1 MNSKWKLLLATL
13 LSLALVAAACG
24 GSSSDGGSE
33 NEESSGESGSSDS
46 GDETST
52 DAGSG
57 ERGESLTIGTLNYPS
72 TWAVNGSEYG
82 NMAHYYQAAYD
93 GLVRI
98 SADGST
104 IEPWLATEWSWN
116 DDLTVLTMTLRDDV
130 TFHDGTALD
139 AEAAAASLNRF
150 GTGTSPDASNLASMD
165 SAVALDAATL
175 EITLSVQD
183 PAFMN
188 FLARNAGL
196 VQNPASF
203 DSGTESTVPA
213 GSGPYILDADRT
225 VAESTYTFTANPDY
239 WAPETIHYDE
249 LVLRPITDPTAM
261 VNAIKAGEIN
271 AGNLLSNDVVPEVEA
286 AGWDLHTQEL
296 DWVGLTLVDRD
307 GSMGTPLSDVRVRQA
322 INMALDNEAVLNAYG
337 AGYGTVTTQVFN
349 TSSPAFDAA
358 LDERYPYDI
367 EAAQALMAEAGYA
380 DGFTLQMP
388 SVSALGE
395 AVFAIIADSL
405 ADINITVE
413 YTEVAIASFFDEIL
427 APNYPAYFMILEQ
440 SANDWQAIK
449 FLVSPDAVW
458 NPSGYTDETAS
469 SLIEQIQVAPEDER
483 DALVAELGAHVTEEA
498 WFAPFY
504 RNVAHFAT
512 DADTDVTVQIGNA
525 VPYLWLFTPQG

>member
-1 MNSKWKLLLATL
+1 MKSKWKLLLATL
-13 LSLALVAAACG
+13 LSLAMVTAACG
-24 GSSSDGGSE
+24 GSSSDGASE
-33 NEESSGESGSSDS
+33 SEESSSGSESSESGEST
-46 GDETST
+46 DEGTV
-52 DAGSG
+52 
-57 ERGESLTIGTLNYPS
+57 ERGGTLTVGTLNYPS

-82 NMAHYYQAAYD
+82 NMVLFYQAAYD

-104 IEPWLATEWSWN
+104 IEPWLATDWSWN
-116 DDLTVLTMTLRDDV
+116 DDLTVLTMNLRDDV
-130 TFHDGTALD
+130 TFQDGTSLD

-150 GTGTSPDASNLASMD
+150 GTGSSPDASNLASME
-165 SAVALDAATL
+165 SAVALDATTL
-175 EITLSVQD
+175 EITLSIQD

-203 DSGTESTVPA
+203 DSDTESTEPA
-213 GSGPYILDADRT
+213 GSGPYILDLDRT

-249 LVLRPITDPTAM
+249 LVLRPIADPTAM
-261 VNAIKAGEIN
+261 VNAIKAGEVN
-271 AGNLLSNDVVPEVEA
+271 AANLLSNDAVPEVEG
-286 AGWDLHTQEL
+286 AGWDTHTQEL

-307 GSMGTPLSDVRVRQA
+307 GSMGTPLGDVRVRQA
-322 INMALDNEAVLNAYG
+322 INMALDNEAVLQAYG
-337 AGYGTVTTQVFN
+337 AGYGVVTTQVFN
-349 TSSPAFDAA
+349 TSSPAFDPA
-358 LDERYPYDI
+358 LDELYPYDI
-367 EAAQALMAEAGYA
+367 EAALALMDEAGYA

-388 SVSALGE
+388 SVAPLGE

-413 YTEVAIASFFDEIL
+413 YTDVAIASFFDEIL

-469 SLIEQIQVAPEDER
+469 SLIDQIQVAPESER
-483 DALVAELGAHVTEEA
+483 DALVAELGAHVTQEA

-504 RNVAHFAT
+504 RNVSHFAT
-512 DADTDVTVQIGNA
+512 DGGTDVTVQTGNA
-525 VPYLWLFTPQG
+525 VPYLWSFTPQG